1 MDRAAGKLLMRLPTK
16 KEAACSVRCMGGA
29 KERESDEGGNLRRL
43 RNEADFTT
51 VRRVGGG
58 RSGRLLPTTHHME
71 LSVKPSEDA
80 DGKGDEDE
88 WKCSP

>member
-29 KERESDEGGNLRRL
+29 KEPESDGGGNLRRL

-51 VRRVGGG
+51 VHQAGDG
-58 RSGRLLPTTHHME
+58 RSGRLLPTMHHME

-80 DGKGDEDE
+80 DEGNEDDE
-88 WKCSP
+88 W